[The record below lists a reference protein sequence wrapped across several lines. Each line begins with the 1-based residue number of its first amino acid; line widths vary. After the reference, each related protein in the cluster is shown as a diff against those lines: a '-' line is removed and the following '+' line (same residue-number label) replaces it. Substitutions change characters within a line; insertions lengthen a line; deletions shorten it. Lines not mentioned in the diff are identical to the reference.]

1 MAKVYIAGKIPA
13 QANELLQETDLTI
26 DTYDGDQLIDSETLK
41 KHVSDADYLITPL
54 STTVDRDILDHA
66 SKLKLIANFGA
77 GTNNV
82 DTNYA
87 KQLGIPVTN
96 TPKVSTVSTA
106 ESTTGLIIGLAH
118 RIAEG
123 DHLMRTTGFNGW
135 APLFFLGHEL
145 SGKNLGIIGMGQ
157 IGQAVAKRIHAFD
170 MPILYTQRHQLPVSL
185 ETELGAKYV
194 TQEELLK
201 KSDVVTI
208 HVPLNDATKHLLGA
222 DEFAQMK
229 STACLINAARGPII
243 DEVALADALVNHV
256 IAGAALDVYEHE
268 PEVSDTL
275 RAMKNV
281 ILTPHLGNATVEARN
296 AMATIVAENVI
307 AASKGQTVKYIVNG
321 VTSLINI

>member
-26 DTYDGDQLIDSETLK
+26 DTYDGEQLIDAETLK
-41 KHVSDADYLITPL
+41 KNVFDADYLITPL

-66 SKLKLIANFGA
+66 PKLKLIANFGA

-82 DTNYA
+82 DTDYA

-106 ESTTGLIIGLAH
+106 ESTTGLIISLAH

-123 DHLMRTTGFNGW
+123 DHLMKTTGFNGW

-145 SGKNLGIIGMGQ
+145 SSKTLGIIGMGQ
-157 IGQAVAKRIHAFD
+157 IGQAVAKRMHAFD
-170 MPILYTQRHQLPVSL
+170 MPILYTQRHRLPVSL

-208 HVPLNDATKHLLGA
+208 HVPLNDSTKHLLGA
-222 DEFAQMK
+222 KEFAQMK

-243 DEVALADALVNHV
+243 DEVALADALTNHV
-256 IAGAALDVYEHE
+256 ISGAALDVYEHE

-275 RAMKNV
+275 KAMKNV

-307 AASKGQTVKYIVNG
+307 AASKGQAIKYIVND
-321 VTSLINI
+321 VSAMK

>member
-13 QANELLQETDLTI
+13 QANELLQATDLTI
-26 DTYDGDQLIDSETLK
+26 ETYDGDKLIDAETLK
-41 KHVSDADYLITPL
+41 EHVADADFLITPL

-66 SKLKLIANFGA
+66 PKLKLIANFGA

-82 DTNYA
+82 DTEYA
-87 KQLGIPVTN
+87 KKLGIPVTN

-106 ESTTGLIIGLAH
+106 ESTTGLIISLFH

-123 DHLMRTTGFNGW
+123 DHLMRTAGFNGW

-145 SGKNLGIIGMGQ
+145 SGKTLGIIGLGQ
-157 IGQAVAKRIHAFD
+157 IGQAVAKRMHAFD
-170 MPILYTQRHQLPVSL
+170 MPILYTQRHRLTVSL

-194 TQEELLK
+194 SQAELLAQ
-201 KSDVVTI
+201 SDVVSI
-208 HVPLNDATKHLLGA
+208 HIPLNAATKHLLGA
-222 DEFAQMK
+222 KEFAQMK
-229 STACLINAARGPII
+229 STAYLINAARGPII
-243 DEVALADALVNHV
+243 DETALAKALDDKV

-268 PEVSDTL
+268 PEVSDKL
-275 RAMKNV
+275 KAMKNV

-307 AASKGQTVKYIVNG
+307 AASKGQPINYIVND
-321 VTSLINI
+321 VNPVE